1 MADER
6 VNRKNGKSRVCK
18 GGAREVGEERKFMN
32 LLSLLSWLWPILSDS
47 SGRAPQ

>member
-1 MADER
+1 MQ
-6 VNRKNGKSRVCK
+6 
-18 GGAREVGEERKFMN
+18 GGSEGGGGGERKFMN